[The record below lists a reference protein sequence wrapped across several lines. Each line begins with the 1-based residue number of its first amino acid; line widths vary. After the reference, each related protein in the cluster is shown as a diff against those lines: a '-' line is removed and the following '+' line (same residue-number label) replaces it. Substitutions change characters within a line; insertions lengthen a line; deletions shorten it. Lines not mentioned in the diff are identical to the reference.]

1 MWETY
6 RTNNLASS
14 INKYQGKMR
23 LRVETYTLKKI
34 EETSKSNGMYWHC
47 LDPDLNKL
55 LLKKRHR
62 YINTNLTE

>member
-23 LRVETYTLKKI
+23 FEGGNIHIKKDLRDK
-34 EETSKSNGMYWHC
+34 
-47 LDPDLNKL
+47 
-55 LLKKRHR
+55 
-62 YINTNLTE
+62 